1 MKLLK
6 VLADDEDDEVKVP
19 AKNVRNADDVLQYL
33 QDSGDVELKFQV
45 HFLQHHSIPHSE
57 SVSLFRC

>member
-1 MKLLK
+1 
-6 VLADDEDDEVKVP
+6 DDEDDEVKVP